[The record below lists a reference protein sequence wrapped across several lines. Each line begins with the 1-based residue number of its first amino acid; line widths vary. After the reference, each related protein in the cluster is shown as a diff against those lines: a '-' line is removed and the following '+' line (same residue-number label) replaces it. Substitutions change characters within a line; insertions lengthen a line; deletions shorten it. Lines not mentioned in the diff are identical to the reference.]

1 VSDTLSSLSGR
12 VVIVTG
18 GNSGIGLEITRA
30 LAHAGASVVIAGR
43 REAANDSAAAV
54 VRAAGV
60 AALTV
65 QCDVALEQDVIALVA
80 RAISHFGR
88 LDACVASAGGTGGG
102 TAPLI
107 EMDTMMWRRALA
119 LNLDGVFYL
128 YREAAKYMIRA
139 GTGGSL
145 IAISSVAS
153 IRAAPSVHYA
163 AAKGAVNA
171 MTICLAA
178 QLGPHRIRVNAILP
192 GMIETPAT
200 DAILSS
206 EKARAGV
213 LRRIPLGRVG
223 LPADVAGLACY
234 LASDRA
240 AFITGQHFVVDG
252 GMTAT

>member
-1 VSDTLSSLSGR
+1 

-18 GNSGIGLEITRA
+18 GNSGIGLEIART
-30 LAHAGASVVIAGR
+30 LAHAGASIVIAGR
-43 REAANDSAAAV
+43 REAANDAAAAAV
-54 VRAAGV
+54 MAAGS

-65 QCDVALEQDVIALVA
+65 RCDVSQEPDVIALVEQ
-80 RAISHFGR
+80 AISHFGR

-107 EMDTMMWRRALA
+107 EMDTNMWRRALA

-128 YREAAKYMIRA
+128 YREAAKYMVRA

-145 IAISSVAS
+145 VAISSVAS
-153 IRAAPSVHYA
+153 IRAAASVHYA

-171 MTICLAA
+171 MTTCLAA
-178 QLGPHRIRVNAILP
+178 QLGPQRIRVNAILP
-192 GMIETPAT
+192 GMIETPST

-206 EKARAGV
+206 EKARAGI
-213 LRRIPLGRVG
+213 LRRIPMGRVG

-234 LASDRA
+234 LASDSA
-240 AFITGQHFVVDG
+240 AFITGQYFIVDG
-252 GMTAT
+252 GMTVT